1 MFDIYKE
8 TDLLVEDLKKAKYE
22 EYSNSIIEAKLS
34 GSVASEILGLVLEQL
49 ERHTDEIKQ
58 EDIYLMEKIK
68 RLEIEIKKVLKFE

>member
-22 EYSNSIIEAKLS
+22 EYSKSTIEAKLS
-34 GSVASEILGLVLEQL
+34 GSVASEVLGLVLEQL

-68 RLEIEIKKVLKFE
+68 RLEIEIKKVLKF

>member
-22 EYSNSIIEAKLS
+22 EYSKSIIEAKLS